1 MYSSSK
7 LPLHVRVMLTTI
19 KGSIIQFLGTLHV
32 GIVNTLWQFSKQ
44 ISKIFFQ
51 LSVQVHFFSWPNWK
65 REEGLSWRVEK
76 GGHIELFLKKSQT
89 GEPMIHVNSTWVSLE
104 YPWKFHFFFNWPRE
118 FPYALSP
125 IPQEIPCP
133 QYPLFVFFSEIAQLR
148 DYLQEHSDVIR
159 DEKVSPF
166 LKFEIVL
173 LFLCFLLDPL
183 TNKHCKTWSSMINLW
198 INPRTY

>member
-32 GIVNTLWQFSKQ
+32 GIGNTLWQFSKQ

-65 REEGLSWRVEK
+65 REEGLSWRVQK

-104 YPWKFHFFFNWPRE
+104 HPWKFHFFFNWPRE
-118 FPYALSP
+118 FPHALSSM
-125 IPQEIPCP
+125 PQEIPCP
-133 QYPLFVFFSEIAQLR
+133 QYPLFVFFFWNSPIERLPPRALGCHKR
-148 DYLQEHSDVIR
+148 WKS
-159 DEKVSPF
+159 VS
-166 LKFEIVL
+166 LFEIWNSPTL
-173 LFLCFLLDPL
+173 PLFFIRPPY
-183 TNKHCKTWSSMINLW
+183 K
-198 INPRTY
+198 